1 MSIARR
7 TVLNAIANVADQLL
21 TGLYLFVSYG
31 ILAREAGL
39 EQVAL
44 LSLALIIG
52 NAAQTSNIS
61 LGTGLNR
68 YLPGLSATDDWQSV
82 KNYTESAMV
91 FTILFFL
98 LFAVV
103 AYYPFRYFLFSFVE
117 NDMMALAAAM
127 IVPAIA
133 FAVLQNVAMVSQ
145 AAMGALQYGVER
157 SAISALSQIVG
168 LIGTIWLVPEY
179 GAIAAIWVRV
189 AQTAFMLLVGW
200 IFLLF
205 KIPQLRILPRKIDVT
220 IARKLFGTG
229 MNMQVM
235 SICMILLEPTSRAL
249 IGWFGTMEQVAVFA
263 LAWRLVTQVR
273 AIIFYASAAVMPALG
288 FLAAS
293 DRDKQLEFYRR
304 SNELIA
310 FFVIPA
316 MMGSVAVAPLI
327 GYLWL
332 GTVVPDFAYY
342 VAIMTIGFLPST
354 ITLGSYHL
362 SLSMGAFRYNL
373 IGHIVMAAVNLL
385 VGWVLGL
392 FIGGLGVAIGV
403 GLGLFLQGMILGF
416 GNWKLMNTRD
426 HGFDLRADLW
436 AFVMASLATIGCW
449 VLAFELG
456 WFDRPWTLALASIGA
471 CVMLMAPAAWMH
483 AGRQTILGAWR
494 SRRLVQEVDIVL

>member
-1 MSIARR
+1 MSIGRR
-7 TVLNAIANVADQLL
+7 TVFNAIANVADQLL

-31 ILAREAGL
+31 ILARYAGL
-39 EQVAL
+39 EHVAI

-68 YLPGLSATDDWQSV
+68 YLPGLTAADDWDSV
-82 KNYTESAMV
+82 KRYTESALV

-98 LFAVV
+98 LFGLV

-117 NDMMALAAAM
+117 QDMAALASAM

-157 SAISALSQIVG
+157 SIISALSQIVG
-168 LIGTIWLVPEY
+168 LAGAIWLVPEY
-179 GAIAAIWVRV
+179 GAVAAIWVRV

-200 IFLLF
+200 AFLF
-205 KIPQLRILPRKIDVT
+205 FRIPGLRPVPLKLELP
-220 IARKLFGTG
+220 IARKLFATG

-263 LAWRLVTQVR
+263 LAWRLVTQAR
-273 AIIFYASAAVMPALG
+273 AIIFYASSAIMPALG
-288 FLAAS
+288 FLGAS
-293 DRDKQLEFYRR
+293 DRDKQLQFYRR
-304 SNELIA
+304 SNELIG

-316 MMGSVAVAPLI
+316 MIGCVALAPLI

-332 GTVVPDFAYY
+332 GTTAPDFANY
-342 VAIMTIGFLPST
+342 VAIMTLGFLPST

-362 SLSMGAFRYNL
+362 SLSMGAFRYNV
-373 IGHIVMAAVNLL
+373 IGHIAMAVVNL
-385 VGWVLGL
+385 VIGWGLGH
-392 FIGGLGVAIGV
+392 FIGGIGVAAGV
-403 GLGLFLQGMILGF
+403 GLGLFVQGLIMGF
-416 GNWKLMNTRD
+416 GNWKLMETDD
-426 HGFDLRADLW
+426 HGFDVRADLL
-436 AFVMASLATIGCW
+436 AFGAACLASVACW
-449 VLAFELG
+449 VLAFEMG
-456 WFDRPWTLALASIGA
+456 WFDRPVTLALASLAA
-471 CVMLMAPAAWMH
+471 CAILVLPTTWLH
-483 AGRQTILGAWR
+483 AGRQTVFGALL
-494 SRRLVQEVDIVL
+494 SRRPAPEEDNVR